1 MLRLGLGPQIGTNT
15 PADSGGAQVI
25 WKVAIYGAGTPTSN
39 GEYVWD
45 GIETDDLQPVYRK
58 GISYISWS
66 PDEGVGAWTL
76 YDVDVDET
84 TYISLGLNNLTS
96 WQVANGLPDAP
107 SSALSYAQDSF
118 ISSITLTEAGE
129 ASSDGTYTRTSG
141 GSTSFTASNG
151 NAFEYDDGPWLL
163 ADIVFGGQP
172 YRATYDPPITNWEIF
187 AGSPDSPAPTVSAVV
202 YSA

>member
-25 WKVAIYGAGTPTSN
+25 WKVALYGAGTPTSN

-58 GISYISWS
+58 GISYISWA
-66 PDEGVGAWTL
+66 PGLEGVGAWTL
-76 YDVDVDET
+76 YDVDADET

-118 ISSITLTEAGE
+118 ISSITLVGSAPTTNV
-129 ASSDGTYTRTSG
+129 DGAYSRESG
-141 GSTSFTASNG
+141 GTTSFYSETQSIDYVSGVWYTVDDYYISNDLF
-151 NAFEYDDGPWLL
+151 AWSIEDG
-163 ADIVFGGQP
+163 
-172 YRATYDPPITNWEIF
+172 
-187 AGSPDSPAPTVSAVV
+187 DSPFPTVSAVV